1 MTSDGSRCDEPSAGD
16 DCYVQLPRR
25 IVEQMTET
33 CRLFLMTAAHLVQ
46 PASTND
52 QATQTTEITAVDHHH
67 HQQQSA
73 VDNSCSADI
82 DSLKNVLRE
91 LVDKNVSWQTLCNE
105 KDTEISE
112 LRQRHRE
119 SQWSQQADSQRP
131 AEDTVSQHHCT
142 CDTATHRTSM
152 LEERQRQL
160 EQTISS
166 LTDSL
171 ANKQSTIDT
180 LQLQVVIYREDFQSE
195 REDRERAQS
204 QIAELQAQLDQLS
217 ESRQRA
223 AVTQVQHSHA
233 DSFAHCL
240 LQQRQHH
247 RYHGNIPAAVGCYPW
262 HVGGVDVTD
271 DVPEHNQKTSSDL
284 FAARY
289 LRSTSA

>member
-1 MTSDGSRCDEPSAGD
+1 MTSDGSRCDETSAGD

-25 IVEQMTET
+25 IVEQMTEA
-33 CRLFLMTAAHLVQ
+33 CRIFLMTAAHLVQ

-52 QATQTTEITAVDHHH
+52 QATQTTEITAVDHH
-67 HQQQSA
+67 QQQQRST
-73 VDNSCSADI
+73 VDNSCSTDV
-82 DSLKNVLRE
+82 DSLKKVLRE

-112 LRQRHRE
+112 LRQRHAE
-119 SQWSQQADSQRP
+119 SQLSQQADSQRP
-131 AEDTVSQHHCT
+131 AEDTVSRHQCT
-142 CDTATHRTSM
+142 CGTDTDRTWM

-171 ANKQSTIDT
+171 AGKQSTIDT

-204 QIAELQAQLDQLS
+204 QIAELQAQLDQLT

-223 AVTQVQHSHA
+223 AVSAVPQVEHSH
-233 DSFAHCL
+233 AHCL
-240 LQQRQHH
+240 LQQRHH
-247 RYHGNIPAAVGCYPW
+247 RRYHGNIPAAVGCYPW
-262 HVGGVDVTD
+262 HVGELDVTD
-271 DVPEHNQKTSSDL
+271 DVPGHNQKTSSDRL
-284 FAARY
+284 AARCS
-289 LRSTSA
+289 RSTSA